1 MAVLKPVKATTVFD
15 EPYGPKESQYGPYY
29 SVTLSVPENS
39 PGSKY
44 NQEYDRWEAWLN
56 FDAEAQE
63 TLDYFTGLE
72 RGSEV
77 TVVWNGKKYHPVI
90 DDPPPSQN
98 GGSSQPAQQATQTES
113 STVGQTSE
121 SAPESEQDNQSQ
133 SSQSQSERAQP
144 IGDKERNYYLI
155 NRGREVV
162 DVLGSFVT
170 MVRANETFSDLSPE
184 EQNRMAITAHIES
197 RKQFG
202 RNPDLQVLDFLE
214 EEVKNLDPEDLP
226 GNLLDLIVHTITGY
240 EDENQVREVF
250 RELDIKQNDIDPD
263 DPSTWLQVYRIARR
277 YATYEF

>member
-1 MAVLKPVKATTVFD
+1 MAVLKPVKAQTVFD

-29 SVTLSVPENS
+29 SVTLSVPEGS
-39 PGSKY
+39 PGAKY
-44 NQEYDRWEAWLN
+44 NEDYDRWEAWLI

-63 TLDYFTGLE
+63 TFDYFMGLA
-72 RGSEV
+72 RGSEI

-90 DDPPPSQN
+90 DDPPPSAN
-98 GGSSQPAQQATQTES
+98 GNDARPAQQETQTES

-121 SAPESEQDNQSQ
+121 SSQTNNQATQDRT
-133 SSQSQSERAQP
+133 ERQN
-144 IGDKERNYYLI
+144 ISDKERNYYLI

-162 DVLGSFVT
+162 DVLESFVL
-170 MVRANETFSDLSPE
+170 MVRANETFADLSPE

-202 RNPDLQVLDFLE
+202 RNPDLQILDFLE

-226 GNLLDLIVHTITGY
+226 GNLLEFIVQTMTGY
-240 EDENQVREVF
+240 ENTETVREVF

-263 DPSTWLQVYRIARR
+263 DPSTWVQIYRIARR